1 VWVSKANFTPSL
13 ARHILIR
20 RLINSLDKEVEMAI
34 RDWAAD
40 DRPRERLIRR
50 GARHLTDTELLA
62 ILIGSGT
69 QKLNALELARHLLDE
84 IGSLNRLSRLSFR
97 RLGEYRG
104 FGQARFACLHAGM
117 EIGRRTMFDTEFSIG
132 TRLENSKN
140 AEDYIKN
147 ALFSLQR
154 EVFAC
159 LFLDTRH
166 KVLSFDVI
174 SEGTIDR
181 AAVYP
186 REVVRRVI
194 DHDAAAVIFCHNHP
208 SGSAIPSDS
217 DKLLTNQLKSALS
230 LIDVKV
236 LDHFI
241 VAGEACISFAD
252 LGLLQ

>member
-1 VWVSKANFTPSL
+1 
-13 ARHILIR
+13 
-20 RLINSLDKEVEMAI
+20 MAI
-34 RDWAAD
+34 KEWAKD
-40 DRPRERLIRR
+40 DRPRERLIQQ

-62 ILIGSGT
+62 ILISSGT
-69 QKLNALELARHLLDE
+69 RKQNALELARHILDE

-97 RLGEYRG
+97 RLGEYPG

-117 EIGRRTMFDTEFSIG
+117 EIGRRTMFDTEFSVG
-132 TRLENSKN
+132 NRLENSKN
-140 AEDYIKN
+140 AEDYVKN
-147 ALFSLQR
+147 ALFSLHR

-181 AAVYP
+181 ATVYP
-186 REVVRRVI
+186 REVIRRVI
-194 DHDAAAVIFCHNHP
+194 DHNAAAVIFCHNHP
-208 SGSAIPSDS
+208 SGSAVPSDS
-217 DKLLTNQLKSALS
+217 DKLLTRQLKTALS
-230 LIDVKV
+230 LIDVRV

-241 VAGEACISFAD
+241 VAGHECISFAD